1 MGVVHW
7 RGLLGPPSLL
17 ISTALVIAAVVPA
30 AIAAGPLRPSPVA
43 SPPCPPPGLLAET
56 ELSAARGAQVNAR
69 IAAQALLSTR
79 GEETG
84 RRLAVEPAAG
94 SPLDITL
101 PAESFV
107 AGPFGGILLYGS
119 HTSSSGSEIRAVA
132 LETGCDQRLA
142 TPADVVRSA
151 VMDASGRFVYIHSV
165 TADERQDG
173 GVVRHDIVTGEQVKV
188 VPPLPYSEEYGPTFA
203 TSLVWSVTGDELA
216 VQSCG
221 FSRCRTRVLDVTTGA
236 VQAVTDA
243 GHGALLG
250 LDRQRLYAYDAC
262 HWSPCDVL
270 AIERGDG
277 GAGVIAEDAYD
288 ASLTAIDDGAQ
299 LLIETSAGRREV
311 KP

>member
-43 SPPCPPPGLLAET
+43 SPPCPTPGLLAET
-56 ELSAARGAQVNAR
+56 ELSAARGAPVNAR
-69 IAAQALLSTR
+69 IAAQALISTR
-79 GEETG
+79 GEVTG

-94 SPLDITL
+94 PPLELTL
-101 PAESFV
+101 PTESFV
-107 AGPFGGILLYGS
+107 AGPFGGILLYGA
-119 HTSSSGSEIRAVA
+119 HTSSAGSEVRAVA

-142 TPADVVRSA
+142 TAGDVVRSA
-151 VMDASGRFVYIHSV
+151 VIDGTGRFLYAHSV
-165 TADERQDG
+165 TANDRQDG
-173 GVVRHDIVTGEQVKV
+173 GVVRHDIVTGEQVRV
-188 VPPLPYSEEYGPTFA
+188 VAPLPYSEEYGPTFA
-203 TSLVWSVTGDELA
+203 TSLVWSVDANELA

-221 FSRCRTRVLDVTTGA
+221 FSRCRTRVLDVASGA
-236 VQAVTDA
+236 VETVTDA
-243 GHGALLG
+243 GHGTLLG

-270 AIERGDG
+270 AIERRDG
-277 GAGVIAEDAYD
+277 SAGVIVEDAYD
-288 ASLTAIDDGAQ
+288 ARLTAVEGTAQ
-299 LLIETSAGRREV
+299 LRAETSAGRLEL